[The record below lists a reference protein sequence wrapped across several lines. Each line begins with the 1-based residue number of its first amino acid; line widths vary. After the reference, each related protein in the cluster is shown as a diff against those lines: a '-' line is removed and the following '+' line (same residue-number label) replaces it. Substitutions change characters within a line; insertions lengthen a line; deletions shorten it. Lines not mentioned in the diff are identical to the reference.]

1 MKATIGLGSN
11 MGDRFS
17 YLQQALDSLNT
28 VTGVQVHSVSPVYE
42 TDPVGGPEQE
52 NYLNAVAVL
61 KTVLTPHQLL
71 AETQQIEQEANRQR
85 NERWGP
91 RTLDLDLLAMDSE
104 VVSTEDLDLPHP
116 RAHERGFV
124 LLPWSML
131 DPDYLLPGH
140 GSVADLLTRVDVSG
154 VRLRTDLQLVAN

>member
-91 RTLDLDLLAMDSE
+91 RTLDLDLLARDRE
-104 VVSTEDLDLPHP
+104 VVSTEDVDLPHP

-131 DPDYLLPGH
+131 DPDYLLPGY

>member
-17 YLQQALDSLNT
+17 HLQQALDSLNT

-131 DPDYLLPGH
+131 DPDYLLPGY